1 MTTIEELKQLKQLL
15 DEGIL
20 TEEEFQSE
28 KSKLMSSL
36 RTDLTTTD
44 NENEHGSRSTMIQ
57 AKEVS
62 SNNVTDKQ
70 TKASEFTTVAEESQK
85 PESKTTQK
93 IDDKGQ
99 NKTIEAQDKIRA
111 ATNTAKDFTQKA
123 TNKAAEM
130 ANKIPMDSIKQATSK
145 NGNKLPLIIGIVVL
159 IVIGGFF
166 IHWSSNSDYRA
177 AMKSADS
184 YFADGKYGDAEEQ
197 YKKAHDLN
205 GDDKSLE
212 YYDYAK
218 ELGQAWRKI
227 NDGDYKYDSI
237 YTNTSERS
245 LYDNLVS
252 ETSSIQDEDVQK
264 AYKET
269 TDRMANNAGY

>member
-44 NENEHGSRSTMIQ
+44 SEKEDVPQSTITQ
-57 AKEVS
+57 PEEVS
-62 SNNVTDKQ
+62 SNDIPDKQ
-70 TKASEFTTVAEESQK
+70 SEINKFTTVVEDSQK
-85 PESKTTQK
+85 PENKTAQK
-93 IDDKGQ
+93 VDDKGQ
-99 NKTIEAQDKIRA
+99 NKTTEAQDKIRA

-130 ANKIPMDSIKQATSK
+130 ANKIPMDSIKQATT

-205 GDDKSLE
+205 SDDKSLE

-227 NDGDYKYDSI
+227 NDGEYKYDSI

-252 ETSSIQDEDVQK
+252 ETSSIQDEDVKK

-269 TDRMANNAGY
+269 TDRMADDAGY

>member
-44 NENEHGSRSTMIQ
+44 GENEHVSQSTMTQ
-57 AKEVS
+57 PGKVS
-62 SNNVTDKQ
+62 SSDVPDKQ
-70 TKASEFTTVAEESQK
+70 TETNKFTTVAEESQK

-93 IDDKGQ
+93 VDDKGQ
-99 NKTIEAQDKIRA
+99 NKTIEAQEKIRA

-252 ETSSIQDEDVQK
+252 ETSSIQDDDVKK

-269 TDRMANNAGY
+269 TDRMADDAGY